1 MTMKPAGKKCK
12 KEDVKEKKKTE
23 TCIADEEDA
32 ASVAEDPS
40 ISVNCFALKLFAS
53 TSWKEMMNDDDGE
66 WKKDVKKC

>member
-1 MTMKPAGKKCK
+1 MKPAEQKREIGDDDKRGLQKKQTTTN
-12 KEDVKEKKKTE
+12 KKKKK

-53 TSWKEMMNDDDGE
+53 TS
-66 WKKDVKKC
+66 